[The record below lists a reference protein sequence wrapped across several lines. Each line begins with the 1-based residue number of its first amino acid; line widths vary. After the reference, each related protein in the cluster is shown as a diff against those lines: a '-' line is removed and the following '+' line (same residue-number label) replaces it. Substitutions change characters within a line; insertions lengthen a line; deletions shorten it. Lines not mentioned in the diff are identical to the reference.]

1 MTFKFKL
8 VILIFV
14 FSALFC
20 PLGLISSA
28 GEYVYY
34 RAVPSRIYY
43 AKLRGALTGQEEYD
57 LSKEFTIDPSSIA
70 NYGLLCIAAAENDTI
85 VGVYEMPSNSLI
97 SECRLNE
104 MRKHFAKIPN
114 GTLFKVVS
122 NKILSVLL
130 VGGNV
135 AGRKLEPDLPEAS
148 VAQAFYTRSKGSFVG
163 REFIFI
169 VFDTLPLL
177 SGEILGF
184 SAFAT
189 SSYRVLGCVKPAPA
203 MGM

>member
-1 MTFKFKL
+1 MQ
-8 VILIFV
+8 I
-14 FSALFC
+14 
-20 PLGLISSA
+20 
-28 GEYVYY
+28 E
-34 RAVPSRIYY
+34 R
-43 AKLRGALTGQEEYD
+43 
-57 LSKEFTIDPSSIA
+57 
-70 NYGLLCIAAAENDTI
+70 
-85 VGVYEMPSNSLI
+85 
-97 SECRLNE
+97 E

-177 SGEILGF
+177 SGGDSRFFGLCGF
-184 SAFAT
+184 IIPSFGLCQASPCYGHVAHSPLEYVHGSVVVCVACVSVVWAFEEA
-189 SSYRVLGCVKPAPA
+189 SDSDSFMPAFMA
-203 MGM
+203 CL